1 MEEFKKTLENIED
14 SYYGFVAAVI
24 TYVNKKQS
32 RFDAVKT
39 FIINNPKA
47 LTSDILQFISN
58 QPDFF
63 EDAYRQYI
71 PSENAI

>member
-1 MEEFKKTLENIED
+1 MENFKTTLENIED

-24 TYVNKKQS
+24 TYVKKKQS
-32 RFDAVKT
+32 RFDAVRS

-47 LTSDILQFISN
+47 LSSDILQFITN

-63 EDAYRQYI
+63 EDTYTQPI
-71 PSENAI
+71 PAKNAI

>member
-1 MEEFKKTLENIED
+1 MEDFKTTLENIED

-24 TYVNKKQS
+24 TYVQKKQS
-32 RFDAVKT
+32 RFDAVSS

-47 LTSDILQFISN
+47 LSSDILQFITN

-63 EDAYRQYI
+63 EDAAKQYAPI
-71 PSENAI
+71 DNAI